1 MPRVLIPVEVVTA
14 VEKDLVIQGT
24 VQSTRRVLKPNIIEC
39 VKAKLGVRYEFPL
52 GWGFGVFVFGNAPD
66 PLQSAE
72 DDMVYITL
80 YTPPRTNR
88 GNLEGQNADRVNS
101 VLDAIKECVI
111 SKPTEKE
118 LGKKVAAHEGRRAY
132 RDMLGWQGPDGKEL
146 PEEVAKRIGEFAAVK
161 KIPGGRKTRAKG
173 RKTKRTRRHTKS
185 KM

>member
-1 MPRVLIPVEVVTA
+1 MPRVLIPVEVITA

-101 VLDAIKECVI
+101 VLDAIRECVL

-118 LGKKVAAHEGRRAY
+118 LGKKVAAHEGRRTFRTA
-132 RDMLGWQGPDGKEL
+132 LGWQGPDGKEL
-146 PEEVAKRIGEFAAVK
+146 PEEVARNIAKFAASP
-161 KIPGGRKTRAKG
+161 KIQGGRKTRAKG
-173 RKTKRTRRHTKS
+173 RKAKHTRRRAGK
-185 KM
+185 K